1 MENKTHCYRHEM
13 KDDCHTKL
21 ADYLHGVK
29 GMVILSG
36 YPCDLYDQD
45 LYKDWL
51 RIERKA
57 FADGAKERI
66 EVIWMNEACAKAL
79 AEQEIQ
85 QRMFA

>member
-1 MENKTHCYRHEM
+1 MDNKTHCYKHEL
-13 KDDCHTKL
+13 KDDDHSRL
-21 ADYLHGVK
+21 AEYLQSVK

-36 YPCDLYDQD
+36 YPCELYDD
-45 LYKDWL
+45 ILYKGWT

-66 EVIWMNEACAKAL
+66 EVIWMNKACADAL

-85 QRMFA
+85 QRMFV